1 MVTESAKLIGAGG
14 AAVGSAIVL
23 ATVRDGAVEAGD
35 AVVLVAALAAL
46 TRVAI
51 RAASDAGARGR
62 RHP

>member
-1 MVTESAKLIGAGG
+1 MVTESAKLIGAAG

-23 ATVRDGAVEAGD
+23 ASVRNGAVDAGD
-35 AVVLVAALAAL
+35 AAVLVTSLAVL

-51 RAASDAGARGR
+51 RAASEAGARGR